1 MNRTA
6 PSGTAWHRHKAKAR
20 RQRRRRESHGR
31 TQYRGV
37 VDAPGMNSAAL
48 HRRQQLTPAEYTQ

>member
-6 PSGTAWHRHKAKAR
+6 PSGTAWPRHKAKAR

-31 TQYRGV
+31 TAYKGLV
-37 VDAPGMNSAAL
+37 PPGLSVAAL
-48 HRRQQLTPAEYTQ
+48 HRRQQLDTKDYLQ

>member
-6 PSGTAWHRHKAKAR
+6 PSGATWPRHKAKAR

-37 VDAPGMNSAAL
+37 IPPGLSSAAL
-48 HRRQQLTPAEYTQ
+48 HRRAQLTPTEYNQ